1 MPYFYSQTK
10 TQTHG
15 TGAQDQLNM
24 QKLMLDRKQRSM
36 AIGVGR
42 SGAIDEITASPL
54 LLQQNAKGE
63 R

>member
-1 MPYFYSQTK
+1 
-10 TQTHG
+10 
-15 TGAQDQLNM
+15 M

-42 SGAIDEITASPL
+42 SGVIDEITASPL

-63 R
+63 RQTLRGYDSLNEAQ

>member
-1 MPYFYSQTK
+1 MTK
-10 TQTHG
+10 ASGVRVQE
-15 TGAQDQLNM
+15 QLNQ

-42 SGAIDEITASPL
+42 TGAIDEFTASPL
-54 LLQQNAKGE
+54 LLQQNIKGE